1 MQDRPDLIESEL
13 SGLAFDSCQQLF
25 RSADLEIMFTQ
36 PCPDLVVNEDV
47 FMVID
52 PAAGGPQSNYAV
64 LTATR
69 YKGMLTVSLPVV
81 LVLPV
86 QSVQSIV
93 LVLLIKPKIRPRRG
107 RDDPRGEAQLPDGL
121 LGPLPVVHQAE
132 LGLVRQVHVGH
143 ELA

>member
-69 YKGMLTVSLPVV
+69 YKGMLTVSLPVWFVV

-86 QSVQSIV
+86 QSVESIV
-93 LVLLIKPKIRPRRG
+93 LVLLAQTQVRPGRG

-121 LGPLPVVHQAE
+121 LGPLPVVHEAE
-132 LGLVRQVHVGH
+132 VLSLIHI
-143 ELA
+143 

>member
-69 YKGMLTVSLPVV
+69 YKGMLTVSLPVWFV
-81 LVLPV
+81 
-86 QSVQSIV
+86 V
-93 LVLLIKPKIRPRRG
+93 LVLLAQTQVRPGRG

-132 LGLVRQVHVGH
+132 LGLVR
-143 ELA
+143 

>member
-69 YKGMLTVSLPVV
+69 YKGMLTVSLPVWFV
-81 LVLPV
+81 
-86 QSVQSIV
+86 V
-93 LVLLIKPKIRPRRG
+93 LVLLAQTQVRPRRG

-132 LGLVRQVHVGH
+132 LGLVR
-143 ELA
+143 

>member
-69 YKGMLTVSLPVV
+69 YKGMLTVSLPVWFV
-81 LVLPV
+81 
-86 QSVQSIV
+86 V
-93 LVLLIKPKIRPRRG
+93 LVLLAQTQVRPRRR